1 MQAREGDPMLSVKS
15 AVPFGALLLLTVPA
29 LAADPVAADQAVAAP
44 PAAPTWVIGIEGSPE
59 FYAIDNGSNIARSLA
74 DSYFKISISHNFPNN
89 FVGGISIQPTFKTG
103 GKIQLYGEATV
114 GYKIKLSD
122 VFTLTPSLGLGYT
135 WKDTGIVKDSD
146 INAQVPYYALYL
158 AGDWKLN
165 KKWTWNVFNL
175 RYRNAFNATWET
187 PKVTTGITYNIDTYN
202 AVYANFGYS
211 WKKAETTKAPYNE
224 LSADKFNI
232 AIGYKHSF

>member
-1 MQAREGDPMLSVKS
+1 MLSVKS
-15 AVPFGALLLLTVPA
+15 AVPFGMFLFLTVPA
-29 LAADPVAADQAVAAP
+29 FSADMVAADEAVTPP
-44 PAAPTWVIGIEGSPE
+44 PAAPTWTIAIEGSPE
-59 FYAIDNGSNIARSLA
+59 FYAINNGSNRSGSLA
-74 DSYFKISISHNFPNN
+74 DSYFKFSLSHNFPAN

-103 GKIQLYGEATV
+103 GKTQLYGEATL
-114 GYKIKLSD
+114 GYKIKLTD
-122 VFTLTPSLGLGYT
+122 TFTLTPSLGLGYT
-135 WKDTGIVKDSD
+135 WKDTGIVKDAD
-146 INAQVPYYALYL
+146 NNAQVPYYALYL

-165 KKWTWNVFNL
+165 KQWTWNVFNL

-187 PKVTTGITYNIDTYN
+187 PKIATGVTYNIDTYN

-211 WKKAETTKAPYNE
+211 WKKAETTSAPYNK